1 MFAAD
6 FEYYRA
12 GSVAEAGQLLAAHP
26 GAKLLAGGHSLIPL
40 LKLRLAAPAAVIDI
54 GRIAELRGIST
65 DGDGL
70 RIGALATH
78 AEIAAS
84 DAVKEH
90 AAALA
95 EAAGQ
100 IGDPAV
106 RNRGTIGGN
115 VAHADPAS
123 DLPTVLAALGATVT
137 VVGSGGER
145 SIAVG
150 DFFTGVMMTSL
161 GENDLLTSIRVPS
174 AAGRGTAYVKFSHPA
189 SRYAVIGVAVSLA
202 VGTKGGGLM
211 AKIKREPRKTV
222 CSEAA
227 VAVGGLVPKP
237 VRCGAV
243 EGGAQ
248 RPAAHGR
255 DVRRRGRR
263 GERGPRRR
271 PARRRLRVGRVPQGG
286 RAGVRPACDRSRGR
300 AGRVGAGRL
309 TAPYG
314 PHLQGSKASVGTGTP
329 RHALASRRD
338 GGVATPSGG
347 LRDSDEYRCRYAMG
361 SHRPCPPGSNTVPGM
376 RSHTHRPMPSFGG

>member
-54 GRIAELRGIST
+54 GRVAELRGISA

-70 RIGALATH
+70 RIGALTTH

-123 DLPTVLAALGATVT
+123 DLPTVLAALGATVGIT
-137 VVGSGGER
+137 GPEGER
-145 SIAVG
+145 SVAAA

-161 GENDLLTSIRVPS
+161 GENDLLTAIRVPS

-189 SRYAVIGVAVSLA
+189 SRYAVIGVAVSLGI
-202 VGTKGGGLM
+202 GTKGGGWM
-211 AKIKREPRKTV
+211 AKIKGEPKETV
-222 CSEAA
+222 CMDAA
-227 VAVGGLVPKP
+227 VAIGGLVPKP

-243 EGGAQ
+243 E
-248 RPAAHGR
+248 AALNDQPPTAETFAAAAATASGDVGDDLLGDVFASGEYR
-255 DVRRRGRR
+255 KAVAPVYVRRAI
-263 GERGPRRR
+263 E
-271 PARRRLRVGRVPQGG
+271 AAAG
-286 RAGVRPACDRSRGR
+286 RAG
-300 AGRVGAGRL
+300 
-309 TAPYG
+309 
-314 PHLQGSKASVGTGTP
+314 
-329 RHALASRRD
+329 
-338 GGVATPSGG
+338 
-347 LRDSDEYRCRYAMG
+347 
-361 SHRPCPPGSNTVPGM
+361 
-376 RSHTHRPMPSFGG
+376 